1 MNFNEY
7 DVYRNIITR
16 RSGFNPANSERNYT
30 RLVFNFKPN
39 DDWANCAIITASFF
53 RSAAQIVTST
63 AGLNAELKAEFQIP
77 AEFLSAHHKKIFVA
91 LQGSYTG
98 ENEEEITISTNQVC
112 INLVSGII
120 VEERTSQRLYE
131 SLIAL
136 LNGKITNFLSTVSNI
151 RSELIGLLNG
161 KIDNANNAV
170 KSNHIEPGAIKTS
183 HIEPGAVT
191 AEKLS
196 LSYKEDV
203 TEEIEGAIEEH
214 FDSIVAPTMRSQNE
228 ALRNHN
234 TRLNTVE
241 QELGNK
247 LDDET
252 DVIETNHIQNGAVT
266 ADKIADKIA
275 RVELPA
281 SFVIGLDG
289 ATHKRFPELNT
300 TNKVLTI
307 PKAMT
312 LIMRSGQN
320 INLAPS
326 GAVTVSYSNV
336 SGSSIKV
343 LYNLN
348 TNTFNA
354 VGADYAAGNNEVL
367 ICTIRD
373 SSSFGFA
380 DHGMSISCPYIID
393 GKLFGVN
400 LSNYIDD
407 NSITEA
413 QLSTA
418 YKQSVQTLLNGKIS
432 TSDKVAKIEPLA
444 TLVTALDGAT
454 HGRFP
459 ELDTTNKTLKIY
471 KSTLLALRNG
481 QNIDLAPSGAVS
493 INYSDIS
500 SSAIKIYYNL
510 TSNSFSAKAASY
522 SSGANDVLICT
533 IRDET
538 GFGLTEH
545 GMSISC
551 PYIIDGKLFG
561 VSLVDYIP
569 NGSITGSKLATAYK
583 LSVQNSIDKINTYA
597 SGINSNVNSL
607 KRLSLINLIKSAT
620 FEKGTLNNGVEA
632 VSSTRIRSAFINIS
646 DVRSLQVSA
655 NSGYKYCLHF
665 YDSNGTFVSSSFGN
679 IYWHWVDWQ
688 TESYFIPILPAV
700 KYVRIVISD
709 TSNSEN
715 ITLNDSSKIKVMADY
730 SEYRQ
735 FQFLNNYCG
744 KLQESIVPHNNWVN
758 AATDGG
764 SGFDYNST
772 RICSGLIELPKSG
785 IININTAT
793 GYEACYVVYNENMTR
808 IKATEYSTSCTAEIG
823 NNYKWI
829 VIFVKVDSGSN
840 VDISPNAGS
849 NCTISYIPTDN
860 MQFVENTAT
869 SAATSAA
876 TNAVTNA
883 ENIQHIDDIVTNP
896 TVDISWEYGILWQN
910 AEGDSTTRI
919 RSSYIPVGK
928 GTRVRCATGYQ
939 HIVFEFDLQKNWI
952 SNNNSW
958 TPNEIVVDQDC
969 LIRITIE
976 KADHSTI
983 SESEINTIGNSET
996 IIRELPQFIADNV
1009 LDFSDRIPSYYQLQL
1024 KTAIDSALNN
1034 IVTAGING
1042 ESFVFI
1048 SDTHEEANAKHSP
1061 ALIKEITKH
1070 INVDKIICGGD
1081 MIEGGSR
1088 TTIIKKLNDFVSA
1101 FKRAGKFFV
1110 AYGNHDGN
1118 TIWTGADES
1127 DYFTKGETYALM
1139 QKQSDFDVQY
1149 GDLCYYYFDN
1159 PTTKTRFIVL
1169 DTGIYADLDSAQQTW
1184 FENTLNNMP
1193 NGYHALIFAHII
1205 YKSKPDVTPHIGM
1218 GASDLKRTDFMD
1230 EICTICDNFN
1240 SSNNDKTVEAIFGG
1254 HTHFDA
1260 NFETNG
1266 HIPIVIIDCD
1276 ARTTMSADDQGNRD
1290 AVVGTITEQCFDIVT
1305 VDYGAK
1311 KVECVRIGRGSDR
1324 TISYSEGE

>member
-1 MNFNEY
+1 MNEY
-7 DVYRNIITR
+7 SKVGWIN
-16 RSGFNPANSERNYT
+16 G
-30 RLVFNFKPN
+30 
-39 DDWANCAIITASFF
+39 
-53 RSAAQIVTST
+53 SA
-63 AGLNAELKAEFQIP
+63 P
-77 AEFLSAHHKKIFVA
+77 PLSA
-91 LQGSYTG
+91 
-98 ENEEEITISTNQVC
+98 ENLNHMDD
-112 INLVSGII
+112 GIEA
-120 VEERTSQRLYE
+120 VT
-131 SLIAL
+131 
-136 LNGKITNFLSTVSNI
+136 
-151 RSELIGLLNG
+151 
-161 KIDNANNAV
+161 NAV
-170 KSNHIEPGAIKTS
+170 IAAENAIEDTYS
-183 HIEPGAVT
+183 QDEV
-191 AEKLS
+191 
-196 LSYKEDV
+196 D
-203 TEEIEGAIEEH
+203 GAIE
-214 FDSIVAPTMRSQNE
+214 DYVDLNVAPTLNAQST
-228 ALRNHN
+228 ALVNQG

-247 LDDET
+247 LDDENN
-252 DVIETNHIQNGAVT
+252 VIRTNHIQNGAVT
-266 ADKIADKIA
+266 IDKLSDGFKQYVQNSLNGKVSTSDKIA
-275 RVELPA
+275 RIEVPA
-281 SFVIGLDG
+281 SLTTGLDG
-289 ATHKRFPELNT
+289 ATHVHFPELDT
-300 TNKVLTI
+300 SNKVLKI
-307 PKAMT
+307 PKAMM
-312 LIMRSGQN
+312 LIMRNGQN

-326 GAVTVSYSNV
+326 GTVSINYSDI
-336 SGSSIKV
+336 SASLIKIY
-343 LYNLN
+343 YNLS
-348 TNTFNA
+348 TNNFKA
-354 VGADYAAGNNEVL
+354 VSADDTSSTNNDVL

-373 SSSFGFA
+373 SSGFGFA
-380 DHGMSISCPYIID
+380 DHGMSISVPYVID
-393 GKLFGVN
+393 EKLFGVN
-400 LSNYIDD
+400 LSDYIAS

-418 YKQSVQTLLNGKIS
+418 YK
-432 TSDKVAKIEPLA
+432 
-444 TLVTALDGAT
+444 
-454 HGRFP
+454 
-459 ELDTTNKTLKIY
+459 
-471 KSTLLALRNG
+471 
-481 QNIDLAPSGAVS
+481 
-493 INYSDIS
+493 
-500 SSAIKIYYNL
+500 
-510 TSNSFSAKAASY
+510 
-522 SSGANDVLICT
+522 
-533 IRDET
+533 
-538 GFGLTEH
+538 
-545 GMSISC
+545 
-551 PYIIDGKLFG
+551 
-561 VSLVDYIP
+561 
-569 NGSITGSKLATAYK
+569 
-583 LSVQNSIDKINTYA
+583 LSVQNSIDEISSYA
-597 SGINSNVNSL
+597 NGISSNVNSL

-620 FEKGTLNNGVEA
+620 FEKGTLNNGAEA
-632 VSSTRIRSAFINIS
+632 VSTTRIRSAFINIS
-646 DVRSLQVSA
+646 DVRSLRVSA
-655 NSGYKYCLHF
+655 NSGYKYTLHF
-665 YDSNGTFVSSSFGN
+665 YDSNGTFVSNSFGN

-715 ITLNDSSKIKVMADY
+715 IALNDSSKIKVLADY

-758 AATDGG
+758 AATDGD
-764 SGFDYNST
+764 SGFDYSST

-785 IININTAT
+785 IININTTT
-793 GYEACYVVYNENMTR
+793 GYEACYVIYGENMTR
-808 IKATEYSTSCTAEIG
+808 IKAAGYSTSCTAEIG

-829 VIFVKVDSGSN
+829 VVFVKVDSGSN
-840 VDISPNAGS
+840 VDISPDEGS
-849 NCTISYIPTDN
+849 NCTISYVPTDN

-1009 LDFSDRIPSYYQLQL
+1009 LDFSDRIPSYYQPQL

-1070 INVDKIICGGD
+1070 INIDKIICGGD
-1081 MIEGGSR
+1081 MIEGGNR

-1101 FKRAGKFFV
+1101 FKHAGKFYV

-1118 TIWTGADES
+1118 TNGSPSEDDHLS
-1127 DYFTKGETYALM
+1127 KGETYALM
-1139 QKQSDFDVQY
+1139 QKQSDLDVQY

-1184 FENTLNNMP
+1184 FENALNNMP

-1240 SSNNDKTVEAIFGG
+1240 SSSNDKTVEAIFGG

-1260 NFETNG
+1260 NFETDG

-1276 ARTTMSADDQGNRD
+1276 ARTTMSADGQGNRD

-1311 KVECVRIGRGSDR
+1311 KVECVRLGRGSDR
-1324 TISYSEGE
+1324 TISYSEGA